1 MAKMLPLLLMASQV
15 YAPASVY
22 LTSVIVRVPRPSWLT
37 TVTRSPDGIFP
48 QFRRHTIS
56 GVGTPTASQ
65 KIENWPPSSTSSSD
79 TGGTVITGA
88 AVE

>member
-1 MAKMLPLLLMASQV
+1 MLPLLLIASQV

-22 LTSVIVRVPRPSWLT
+22 LTSVIVRVPLPPWLST
-37 TVTRSPDGIFP
+37 LTRFPVGIFP
-48 QFRRHTIS
+48 QLRRQTMR

-65 KIENWPPSSTSSSD
+65 KMENWPPSSTSSSL

-88 AVE
+88 AVKKH